1 VIRGVI
7 EAERGAIEHYSRI
20 IEATDGVDPVTQD
33 MLTTILAD
41 EQNHLRAFEGFLRE
55 YEADGLA

>member
-1 VIRGVI
+1 MI
-7 EAERGAIEHYSRI
+7 EAERGAIEHYTSI

-41 EQNHLRAFEGFLRE
+41 EQNHLRVFEGFLRE
-55 YEADGLA
+55 YQREF